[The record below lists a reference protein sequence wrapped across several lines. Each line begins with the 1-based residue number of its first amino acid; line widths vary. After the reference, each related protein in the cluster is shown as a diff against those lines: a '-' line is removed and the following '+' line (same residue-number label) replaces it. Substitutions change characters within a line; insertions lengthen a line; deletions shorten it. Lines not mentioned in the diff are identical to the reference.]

1 MSRTKSAYE
10 VLLKGAVLWFLVG
23 GHGAQAGIVSPDLER
38 AMARRGTH
46 ADTSVIV
53 RFVNP
58 LDSGPFVVTDRRERN
73 NQLMLAL
80 KERAQFNRAS
90 IEPMLTSQ
98 GATHVKDLWV
108 INAVAVTLP
117 AFAVKQLASQSG
129 IARIDL
135 DSFVQGGRS
144 QRIPVLPNSPV
155 NGDPIPQEDSLPI
168 STKDVKSSWNIDS
181 IHASAVWTLGH
192 TGRGIVVA
200 SMDTGV
206 DLAHPDLRRK
216 WRGGTNSWF
225 DPHKE
230 QSSPYDALGHGTQ
243 TMGLIAGSPE
253 IGVAPDV
260 RWIAARLY
268 NREGRASMSD
278 IHLVFQWMLDP
289 DGDPST
295 VDSPDVV
302 NASWALTGRGKGA
315 CIVEFN
321 DDIRVLK
328 SSGIAIVFAAGNDG
342 PFPNTSNSPGNNPG
356 VMSVGAMDA
365 DLDLARQTS
374 RGPSAC
380 DATEFP
386 RLWAPGVNVRT
397 ADLSYGGQLSY
408 TTVSGSSFAAP
419 HAAGVLALLAGAFP
433 WASVAEL
440 EMALTAVPKDE
451 KRHLTGRVD
460 ALSAFNYLRG
470 KRDITANVPPAR
482 SVAR

>member
-1 MSRTKSAYE
+1 MSRK
-10 VLLKGAVLWFLVG
+10 
-23 GHGAQAGIVSPDLER
+23 
-38 AMARRGTH
+38 GTH

-53 RFVNP
+53 RFTNP
-58 LDSGPFVVTDRRERN
+58 LDIAQFAVTDRRDRN
-73 NQLMLAL
+73 NRLMLAL
-80 KERAQFNRAS
+80 KERTQINRKS
-90 IEPMLTSQ
+90 IESLLTSPD
-98 GATHVKDLWV
+98 AVRVRELWI

-117 AFAVKQLASQSG
+117 AFAVRQLADQSG
-129 IARIDL
+129 VARIDL

-144 QRIPVLPNSPV
+144 QRTPVSPNSSV
-155 NGDPIPQEDSLPI
+155 KTISAPQEEASPVSI
-168 STKDVKSSWNIDS
+168 KDVKSSWNVDS
-181 IHASAVWTLGH
+181 IHAPAVWAMGH

-216 WRGGTNSWF
+216 WRGGDNSWF

-243 TMGLIAGSPE
+243 TMGLIAGNPE

-268 NREGRASMSD
+268 NGEGRASMSD

-289 DGDPST
+289 DGDPTT
-295 VDSPDVV
+295 VDSPDVL
-302 NASWALTGRGKGA
+302 NASWALTGRGMGA
-315 CIVEFN
+315 CILEFN

-328 SSGIAIVFAAGNDG
+328 ASGIAVVFAAGNDG

-356 VMSVGAMDA
+356 VISVGAMDA

-380 DATEFP
+380 DASEFP

-408 TTVSGSSFAAP
+408 TTVSGSSFAVP
-419 HAAGVLALLAGAFP
+419 HAAGVLALLAGAFS

-440 EMALTAVPKDE
+440 EQALTSVPKDE
-451 KRHLTGRVD
+451 KRQLAGRLD
-460 ALSAFNYLRG
+460 ALLAFKYLRE
-470 KRDITANVPPAR
+470 KKDSVANLPPAQPGTR
-482 SVAR
+482 